1 MLLTNNL
8 VKATTALLGLLIIA
22 GTSQAMPQPG
32 ALFANL
38 PEQCATPD
46 AFDIAPDGSLTLSC
60 PNFANKKLQGELY
73 SLDQNGTVKHLTT
86 VPSLTFKKKANPM
99 GIAYGPDGGL
109 YVADARGAKYGRILK
124 MNFQGNT
131 LVSTEVIASGFN
143 PNGLRFHNGYLYAT
157 QLNLPK
163 VKSKTPTS
171 GIYQFNANDRNVV
184 VNNTLDDK
192 QLIFTVE
199 STTKKPGLDGIAF
212 DSKGNLYA
220 GHISDGTVYRFT
232 LDAQQQIASQQ
243 VYAKVPAEAGIDGMA
258 FDSED
263 NLYLAGFA
271 QNQILKIDTNNQV
284 SLIAEYMDNDGSN
297 GQLDQPADLIVY
309 NNKLIISNFDLM
321 VQKGF
326 RNSKHSKPYTLSV
339 IDLATINFDLTK

>member
-1 MLLTNNL
+1 MLLTNNF
-8 VKATTALLGLLIIA
+8 VKATTALLALLIVS
-22 GTSQAMPQPG
+22 GTSQAMPQP
-32 ALFANL
+32 ATLFANL
-38 PEQCATPD
+38 PQQCVTPD
-46 AFDIAPDGSLTLSC
+46 AFDVAPNGSLTLSC
-60 PNFANKKLQGELY
+60 PNFANRKLQGELF
-73 SLDQNGTVKHLTT
+73 SLTQNGTVKHLAT
-86 VPSLTFKKKANPM
+86 VPSLSLKTKANPM

-109 YVADARGAKYGRILK
+109 YIADSRGAKHGRILK
-124 MNFQGNT
+124 MNFRGDT
-131 LVSTEVIASGFN
+131 LISTEVIASGFN

-171 GIYQFNANDRNVV
+171 GIYQFNATDRNVM
-184 VNNTLDDK
+184 VNNTLNDK

-199 STTKKPGLDGIAF
+199 STTNKPGLDGIAF
-212 DSKGNLYA
+212 DSKGNLYS

-232 LDAQQQIASQQ
+232 FDAQQNISSQQ
-243 VYAKVPAEAGIDGMA
+243 IYAKVPAASGIDGMA

-271 QNQILKIDTNNQV
+271 QNQILKIDTNKQV
-284 SLIAEYMDNDGSN
+284 SVIAEYLDNDGSN

-321 VQKGF
+321 VQEGF
-326 RNSKHSKPYTLSV
+326 RNTKHSKPYTLSM